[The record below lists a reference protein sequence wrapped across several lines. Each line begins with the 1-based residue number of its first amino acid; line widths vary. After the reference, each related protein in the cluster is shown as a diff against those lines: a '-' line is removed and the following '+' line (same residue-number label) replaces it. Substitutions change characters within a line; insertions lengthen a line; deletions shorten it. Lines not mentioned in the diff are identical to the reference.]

1 MNVLELCRVALTA
14 LRVNVLRSILTMLG
28 IVIGVGAVITM
39 VTVAAGAQREIDE
52 QMESIGSTLISV
64 RAGSR
69 SRGGVSSATGT
80 WHVMTES
87 DGYALKERIPEI
99 IAAAPYIRGSSQVI
113 YGNSNWSTYI
123 QAINEDF
130 LEARNWPIKEGRT
143 FDSVELNRGSKVA
156 LIGLTVAEELFGESQ
171 VLGQS
176 IRMNNVPFT
185 IVGILSEKGSNDW
198 YDQDDTLM
206 VPLKAARTRL
216 LGRRGSGGDAV
227 DGMYV
232 TVEEEWMMED
242 VQTQIQ
248 EVLAERH
255 RIRAG
260 SEDSAFRI
268 RNMSEM
274 VETQLEA
281 RNTFNYLLSA
291 IASVSLVVGGIGI
304 MNIMLVSVSERTREI
319 GLRMAVG
326 ARGSNIMSQFLV
338 EAIVLCFFGG
348 LIGVVAAMAVSW
360 GISWQADW
368 PVHVQWYIVILAV
381 GFSGLIGIFFG
392 FYPARKASL
401 KSPIDALR
409 TE

>member
-1 MNVLELCRVALTA
+1 MNILELCRVALTA

-52 QMESIGSTLISV
+52 QMESIGSTLISIWP
-64 RAGSR
+64 GSR
-69 SRGGVSSATGT
+69 SRGGVSSATGS

-87 DGYALKERIPEI
+87 DAYALKERIPEI
-99 IAAAPYIRGSSQVI
+99 TAAAPYLRGSSQVI
-113 YGNSNWSTYI
+113 YGNRNWSTRI
-123 QAINEDF
+123 HAVNEDF
-130 LEARNWPIKEGRT
+130 LVARNWPIKEGRT

-171 VLGQS
+171 VIGQS
-176 IRMNNVPFT
+176 IRLNNVPFT

-198 YDQDDTLM
+198 YDQDDTLL
-206 VPLKAARTRL
+206 VPIKAARTRL
-216 LGRRGSGGDAV
+216 LGRRGTSGNAV
-227 DGMYV
+227 DGMYL

-242 VQTQIQ
+242 VQTRIE
-248 EVLAERH
+248 EVLAEIH
-255 RIRAG
+255 RIPSGA
-260 SEDSAFRI
+260 DSAFRI

-274 VETQLEA
+274 IETQLEA

-326 ARGSNIMSQFLV
+326 ARGSNIMNQFLV

-348 LIGVVAAMAVSW
+348 LIGVVAAVAVSW

-368 PVHVQWYIVILAV
+368 PVHIQWYIVILAV
-381 GFSGLIGIFFG
+381 GFSGMIGIFFG

>member
-1 MNVLELCRVALTA
+1 MNVVELCRVALTA

-39 VTVAAGAQREIDE
+39 VTVAAGAQQEIDD
-52 QMESIGSTLISV
+52 QMESIGSTLISIWP
-64 RAGSR
+64 GSR
-69 SRGGVSSATGT
+69 SRGGVSSGTGS
-80 WHVMTES
+80 WQVMTES
-87 DGYALKERIPEI
+87 DALALKERIPDI
-99 IAAAPYIRGSSQVI
+99 TAAAPYLRGNSQVI
-113 YGNSNWSTYI
+113 FGNRNWSTRI
-123 QAINEDF
+123 HAVNEDF
-130 LEARNWPIKEGRT
+130 LVARNWPIREGRD
-143 FDSVELNRGSKVA
+143 FDSIEINRGAKVA
-156 LIGLTVAEELFGESQ
+156 LVGLTVAEELFGESQ

-176 IRMNNVPFT
+176 VRLNNVPFT

-198 YDQDDTLM
+198 YDQDDTVL
-206 VPLKAARTRL
+206 VPIKAARTRL

-227 DGMYV
+227 DGMYL
-232 TVEEEWMMED
+232 TVEEEWMMDD
-242 VQTQIQ
+242 VQTQIE

-255 RIRAG
+255 RIPSG
-260 SEDSAFRI
+260 SESAFRI

-274 VETQLEA
+274 IQTQLEA

-326 ARGSNIMSQFLV
+326 ARGANIMNQFLV

-348 LIGVVAAMAVSW
+348 LIGVALAMGVSF
-360 GISWQADW
+360 GIAWHSDW
-368 PVHVQWYIVILAV
+368 PVYVQWYVIIVAV